1 MSAALERRLHN
12 HLALKA
18 LPTVA
23 ASKRWGSPLDR
34 DSWIEDL
41 VAFAAQLCRDCGWRL
56 TPKRQ
61 RAVSVVT
68 ADRYWPSN
76 LQVERRQ
83 PSGWHRERAG
93 AYAALGFAVA

>member
-41 VAFAAQLCRDCGWRL
+41 VAFAA
-56 TPKRQ
+56 
-61 RAVSVVT
+61 
-68 ADRYWPSN
+68 
-76 LQVERRQ
+76 
-83 PSGWHRERAG
+83 
-93 AYAALGFAVA
+93 